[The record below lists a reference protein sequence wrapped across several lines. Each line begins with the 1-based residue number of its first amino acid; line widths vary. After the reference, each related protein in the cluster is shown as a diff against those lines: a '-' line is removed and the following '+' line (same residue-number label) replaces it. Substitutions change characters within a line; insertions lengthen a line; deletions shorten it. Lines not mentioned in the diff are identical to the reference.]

1 MIVSPTEAHD
11 GLIVSGLSNHYDEA
25 LQNFDETRIVGLF
38 CQGSQNYGL
47 DYENSDLDTK
57 LIVLPTFEDIA
68 FNRKPISTTH
78 VRANNEHIDMK
89 DLRLYF
95 GIFQKQN
102 LNFLEILFT
111 PYYIL
116 NSEYKKEWNKLVE
129 AREKIAH
136 MNPYRAVMSMYG
148 VAQEKYHAMKHEYPS
163 KVNIIAQYGYDGK
176 QVHHLL
182 RVENFLER
190 YIADE
195 PYEECMRPTS
205 DIIDKLMAY
214 KRQEIPLNIA
224 EVEAE
229 TAINHIIQMRNDF
242 CAKHKDEIDPET
254 IELLNEVQYNIMR
267 HSIAIEFLNDEVYD

>member
-1 MIVSPTEAHD
+1 MIVSPKEVHD
-11 GLIVSGLSNHYDEA
+11 GLIISGLSDHYNEA
-25 LQNFDETRIVGLF
+25 FQSFDETRIVGLF

-68 FNRKPISTTH
+68 FNKKPISTTYI
-78 VRANNEHIDMK
+78 RANNEHIDMK

-95 GIFQKQN
+95 RTFEKQN

-116 NSEYKKEWNKLVE
+116 NSEYKEEWNKLIA

-148 VAQEKYHAMKHEYPS
+148 IAQEKYHAMKHEYPS
-163 KVNIIAQYGYDGK
+163 KIDLIAQYGFDGK
-176 QVHHLL
+176 QTHHLL

-190 YIADE
+190 YIAGE
-195 PYEECMRPTS
+195 PYEKCMWPTPN
-205 DIIDKLMAY
+205 IVDKLMAY

-224 EVEAE
+224 EAEAE
-229 TAINHIIQMRNDF
+229 TAINHVTQMKNDF
-242 CAKHKDEIDPET
+242 CVEHKDEADSEV

-267 HSIAIEFLNDEVYD
+267 QGIALEFLYDKVYD